1 MNEQLTALYIRA
13 SILSKNAK
21 DKTKEIIK
29 NLFVDETGGLNVV
42 EIVVLIGVAVLLAVV
57 FKNQIAGILNTLF
70 SKINGSAG
78 GAVGDQPVAPVTT
91 P

>member
-57 FKNQIAGILNTLF
+57 FKDQIAGILKTLF
-70 SKINGSAG
+70 GKINGSAG
-78 GAVGDQPVAPVTT
+78 EAIQKEPVAPVTT